1 MRLLTSS
8 FSQVPLVAEVGP
20 EVTFTRRQHSTIT
33 ESETTDFVWAVRLA
47 KITKNGLQRDWS
59 IETVFGKA
67 SILGRRATFSADS
80 TEPDFDP
87 TPMLAAERLGD
98 SEYEVTTV
106 NGNMEEEHFI
116 TILDENEKK
125 EECLDSLIVSESIL
139 KGSKGG
145 IQLRVG

>member
-1 MRLLTSS
+1 LLTFL
-8 FSQVPLVAEVGP
+8 FSQIPLVAEVGP
-20 EVTFTRRQHSTIT
+20 EVTFARREHSTIT

-80 TEPDFDP
+80 TEPDFNP
-87 TPMLAAERLGD
+87 TSMLAAERLED

-106 NGNMEEEHFI
+106 DSGMEKEHFI
-116 TILDENEKK
+116 TILDNEEKAEEYHDSAVISGSVLKENMG
-125 EECLDSLIVSESIL
+125 IV
-139 KGSKGG
+139 
-145 IQLRVG
+145 RVCVV